1 MYDWVVRIKHR
12 QDDQLKAPKDVLLF
26 ELQLILDLQNLV
38 LVKNERVKFILV
50 NREVSRQRAGPLG
63 WRPLFGSQVSPYRAK
78 EASSPNELDV
88 ESVLHLL
95 EVIGWVFNC
104 DLSASLVSKVVP
116 IHVLKECASD
126 PQPLLSW
133 KH

>member
-50 NREVSRQRAGPLG
+50 NREVCRQRASSLR
-63 WRPLFGSQVSPYRAK
+63 WRPLFSPQMPSYRAK

-88 ESVLHLL
+88 KSVLHLL
-95 EVIGWVFNC
+95 EVIRRVFNC
-104 DLSASLVSKVVP
+104 DLCASLVSKVVP

-126 PQPLLSW
+126 PKPLLSR